1 MSRSRSGRPGG
12 AVDVG
17 AIFLL
22 IAAPESAP
30 HARARPLVEVF
41 TSEGVAR
48 EAFVRRRLEEGSGS
62 AWAQLVAVEDQAIR
76 PLCWFGPSPG
86 PLPAPRRRALH
97 ARSRW
102 AVAALTLSIAA
113 VGWVSAG
120 ISDRA
125 GAEVAPHI
133 STTALVTLTAS
144 QRAEATAVS
153 TSDACHRT
161 EISLIDGNGHTVA
174 SDASTLCPGQHL
186 AVAYSPSSAVRL
198 RSVLTLHLVPPSIVD
213 PASRSF
219 QVQDVDT
226 GRTSVVVPAHSGR
239 ST

>member
-1 MSRSRSGRPGG
+1 MSRSRAGRPGG
-12 AVDVG
+12 TGDGG

-22 IAAPESAP
+22 IAPAESSP
-30 HARARPLVEVF
+30 LGPSRPPVDVF

-48 EAFVRRRLEEGSGS
+48 EAFVRHRLEEGSGS

-86 PLPAPRRRALH
+86 PLPAPRHRAPH
-97 ARSRW
+97 TRSRL

-125 GAEVAPHI
+125 GAAVAPHI
-133 STTALVTLTAS
+133 SRTALVTVAAS
-144 QRAEATAVS
+144 QRAEATAVN

-161 EISLIDGNGHTVA
+161 EISLIDGNGQTVA
-174 SDASTLCPGQHL
+174 SDASTLCPGEHL

-198 RSVLTLHLVPPSIVD
+198 RSVLTIHLVPPSIVD
-213 PASRSF
+213 PASHSF
-219 QVQDVDT
+219 QVRDVDT
-226 GRTSVVVPAHSGR
+226 GRTAVVGTAHPGCSG
-239 ST
+239 